1 MNTADRSIAHID
13 TALRRRFEFIEM
25 MPKYDELDF
34 EIDTI
39 NIKELLRS
47 INDRIEVLYDRE
59 HTIGH
64 AYFINLSNESSITDL
79 KLIFKNK
86 IIPLL
91 AEYFYSDWDK
101 IDLIFNR
108 NGFINSSSVTVGDIT
123 KKIYSI
129 DDTKLDDIVNYKKII
144 NNTNE
149 E

>member
-1 MNTADRSIAHID
+1 M
-13 TALRRRFEFIEM
+13 ALRRRFFWKHYQCDYDVIYEKFASDVKVK
-25 MPKYDELDF
+25 KY
-34 EIDTI
+34 ISI
-39 NIKELLRS
+39 CKELNKVISSDKGFNLGKS
-47 INDRIEVLYDRE
+47 YEL
-59 HTIGH
+59 GH
-64 AYFINLSNESSITDL
+64 AYFMNLLSDSSVTDL

-108 NGFINSSSVTVGDIT
+108 NGFINSNSVTVGSIT

-129 DDTKLDDIVNYKKII
+129 NDTKLDDIVNYKKII